1 MNAIELTNVSKRYGN
16 FRLKDITVQIPEGCI
31 LGIIGE
37 NGAGKSTLLEIILGL
52 TAKDSGKVTVL
63 GCDDLSKHHEIR
75 EKIGFV
81 IEKAGF
87 PSVLSAKDM
96 NSILKDT
103 YQNWNEAYYF
113 EILNRLE
120 GDTDRKFKTLSQGNR
135 MKVLIAAALAHQPQL
150 LIMDEATNFLDPSA
164 RAEVTN
170 ILYEYT
176 RDEHRTV
183 VLSSHITSDLE
194 KTADYILFLHK
205 GEILG
210 YAPKDEILDQYRY
223 VTAEPE
229 IIDSLEDG
237 MFIARRE
244 TGYGS
249 EAVIKSE
256 ALTEDMHVRSAS
268 LEEIFTALVKG
279 VI

>member
-164 RAEVTN
+164 RAEITN
-170 ILYEYT
+170 ILYDYT
-176 RDEHRTV
+176 RDEHRTI

-194 KTADYILFLHK
+194 KVADYILFLHK
-205 GEILG
+205 GEILD

-229 IIDSLEDG
+229 IIDSLAEG
-237 MFIARRE
+237 TVIARRE

-256 ALTEDMHVRSAS
+256 ALTEDMQIRSAS